1 MRRLAL
7 AGLGGVILAL
17 QGCQPLSVASIFNPT
32 STQSAAP
39 DHLTSSNLGL
49 IVNRRDRLSIQIAEY
64 YQLRR
69 NIPPENVIW
78 VEFDP
83 GQTVMSPDAFAA
95 LYETVRSQTPSQ
107 VQAYAL
113 TWAAPYRVGCMS
125 ITAAFTFGF
134 DESFCAEGCSPT
146 AVSPYFNRDRLPHDL
161 GLRPTMALA
170 TTTLDEA
177 RALIERGIAADGS
190 APQGTAYLME
200 TGDGARNVRSPDYP
214 VIQSQLGPWFEIQ
227 VVKDDQLIGRDD
239 VMFYF
244 TGLTQ
249 VQAIAT
255 NQYLPGAVADHL
267 TSFGGQLTDSGQMS
281 SLRWL
286 EVGATGSY
294 GTVVE
299 PCNFPQKFPHPG
311 VLMAHYLN
319 GDTLIEAYWKSVLMP
334 GQGIF
339 IGEPLARP
347 FPSGRRPGP
356 LP

>member
-1 MRRLAL
+1 MRHRQRLAL
-7 AGLGGVILAL
+7 AGLGIAILAL
-17 QGCQPLSVASIFNPT
+17 QGCQMLSVASVFNPT
-32 STQSAAP
+32 PAPPAAP
-39 DHLTSSNLGL
+39 NQLTPSKLGV

-83 GQTVMSPDAFAA
+83 GQTVMPPETFSA
-95 LYETVRSQTPSQ
+95 LHETVRSQTPTK

-125 ITAAFTFGF
+125 VTAAFTFGF
-134 DESFCAEGCSPT
+134 DESFCAQGCSPT
-146 AVSPYFNRDRLPHDL
+146 AMNPYFNRDRLPFTLD
-161 GLRPTMALA
+161 LRPTMALA
-170 TTTLDEA
+170 ATTLEEA

-190 APQGTAYLME
+190 APKGTAYLIE
-200 TGDGARNVRSPDYP
+200 TSDAARNVRSPFYP
-214 VIQSQLGPWFEIQ
+214 TIQTQLGPWFEIQ
-227 VVKDDQLIGRDD
+227 VVNDDQLIGRDD

-255 NQYLPGAVADHL
+255 NQYRPGAVADHL

-286 EVGATGSY
+286 EAGATGSY

-311 VLMAHYLN
+311 VLMAHYLS

-347 FPSGRRPGP
+347 FP
-356 LP
+356 